1 MIKVLVWC
9 EHEQDRTQD
18 DVKAAYPEYMHNAI
32 ANFLREDPN
41 LEVRTA
47 TLQDDPETCGITDEV
62 LADTDVILWW
72 GHIRHHAVPDAIAE
86 KVQKFVLGGG
96 GFIPLHSAHFCKPF
110 IRLMGTTCGLRVDGF
125 GQHVINCVRPGHP
138 ITKGVPEEFSLPVE
152 ERFIEFYDIPQP
164 DELIY
169 VTGYETGRLFRSGC
183 AYYRGR
189 GKVFY
194 FQPGHETNPTY
205 RDKNVQTVIRN
216 AVYWAA
222 PNKD

>member
-1 MIKVLVWC
+1 MINVLVWC
-9 EHEQDRTQD
+9 EHEQDRLQD

-32 ANFLREDPN
+32 ANFLKEDPN
-41 LEVRTA
+41 LNVRTA

-72 GHIRHHAVPDAIAE
+72 GHIKHNAVPDAVAE
-86 KVQKFVLGGG
+86 KVQKFVLNGG

-125 GQHVINCVRPGHP
+125 GKHVINCVRPGHP

-152 ERFIEFYDIPQP
+152 ERFIEFYDVPQP
-164 DELIY
+164 DELIFTSWY
-169 VTGYETGRLFRSGC
+169 KGGNIFRSGLT
-183 AYYRGR
+183 YYRGI
-189 GKVFY
+189 GKIFY

>member
-1 MIKVLVWC
+1 
-9 EHEQDRTQD
+9 
-18 DVKAAYPEYMHNAI
+18 
-32 ANFLREDPN
+32 
-41 LEVRTA
+41 
-47 TLQDDPETCGITDEV
+47 DPETCGITDEV

-72 GHIRHHAVPDAIAE
+72 GHIRHHDVPDAVAE
-86 KVQKFVLGGG
+86 KVQKFVLNGG

-125 GQHVINCVRPGHP
+125 GKHVINCVRPGHP
-138 ITKGVPEEFSLPVE
+138 ITKGVPEEFSLPTE
-152 ERFIEFYDIPQP
+152 ERFIEFYDVPQP

-183 AYYRGR
+183 AYFRGR

-222 PNKD
+222 PCKD